1 VTVPALAVRAPAL
14 LSALAVQAVRASALV
29 AVALAMLIVVATPGC
44 GAPAAPAPPP
54 AAPPAPQSFPED
66 ARPLAR
72 YHSKRLALTVPL
84 PDGHTWRI
92 DDHSRP
98 ELLLRHEPTRSTLV
112 VAVIRADELVGR
124 DQCEKL
130 ALERHLVPRVETQQT
145 VEEQV
150 SITQGT
156 YDTRVRVTLAP
167 GTTADKP
174 IAGHVT
180 AFGGFLRKCFV
191 FDFATEVD
199 RAKDADVLSS
209 RLAFARARILGG
221 LALDPF
227 AAVARD
233 TPGSERAEPP

>member
-1 VTVPALAVRAPAL
+1 VIRAPE
-14 LSALAVQAVRASALV
+14 
-29 AVALAMLIVVATPGC
+29 
-44 GAPAAPAPPP
+44 
-54 AAPPAPQSFPED
+54 SFPED
-66 ARPLAR
+66 ARPLGR
-72 YHSKRLALTVPL
+72 YHSKRLALSVPL
-84 PDGHTWRI
+84 PDGRSWRV

-98 ELLLRHEPTRSTLV
+98 ELVLRHEPTRSTLV
-112 VAVIRADELVGR
+112 VAVLRADELVGR

-130 ALERHLVPRVETQQT
+130 ALERHVVPHLETQQT
-145 VEEQV
+145 VEEEV

-167 GTTADKP
+167 GTSADKP

-199 RAKDADVLSS
+199 RAGDAAVLSS

-221 LALDPF
+221 LSLDPF

-233 TPGSERAEPP
+233 GSAGAERADPP